1 MFYPEAAFAA
11 SRLSLS
17 SAILSFTPFPRG
29 NDTYGLVAFPIMNT
43 LFNLI
48 TEKIQMEKKLQFQ
61 AREQICI
68 LIEHYARNDMWNN
81 RQLQFLTTSLVQKE
95 LLVPTG

>member
-29 NDTYGLVAFPIMNT
+29 SDTYGLVAFPIMNT
-43 LFNLI
+43 LFNLR
-48 TEKIQMEKKLQFQ
+48 TE
-61 AREQICI
+61 RE
-68 LIEHYARNDMWNN
+68 
-81 RQLQFLTTSLVQKE
+81 
-95 LLVPTG
+95 